1 MMLCI
6 HCLQQWFGLSDLA
19 AEEALFEMAI
29 HHDFCGL
36 TGTCWIPDRVS
47 ILQIINDKL
56 SMQGLMLKSC
66 TVVDTT
72 LIATP
77 TSTKNGDKD
86 RDRDGERDPKM
97 HKTKKGNQWH
107 F

>member
-1 MMLCI
+1 
-6 HCLQQWFGLSDLA
+6 
-19 AEEALFEMAI
+19 MAI
-29 HHDFCGL
+29 CRDFCGL
-36 TGTCWIPDRVS
+36 NGTCWIPDRVS
-47 ILQIINDKL
+47 IMQIINDKL
-56 SMQGLMLKSC
+56 SMQGLMLKSG

-77 TSTKNGDKD
+77 TKNGD
-86 RDRDGERDPKM
+86 GEHDPEM